1 MRIAVL
7 GATGSI
13 GGAILAEAVDR
24 GHEVIAAVRDPS
36 RAQELGAAEV
46 VQVDARDEQAIAA
59 LAERVDVL
67 VSALGG
73 GASGEPGLVANVAP
87 ALVRAVGPN
96 ARLFVVGGAGSL
108 GHPDGGRVVDHP
120 GFPAAWRA
128 GSLAQAE
135 ALEILRAS
143 GDAADWTYLSPAD
156 VIEPGE
162 RSGRYRTGE
171 DDLVVDG
178 DGVSRISIADYAVA
192 VVDELETPRF
202 RGRRFTIAY

>member
-1 MRIAVL
+1 VRIAVL

-13 GGAILAEAVDR
+13 GGAIVAEAIGR
-24 GHEVIAAVRDPS
+24 GHDVVAAVRDPS
-36 RAQELGAAEV
+36 RAQELGAGEI
-46 VQVDARDEQAIAA
+46 VQVDAHDEQALAG

-73 GASGEPGLVANVAP
+73 GASGEPGLVAEIAP
-87 ALVRAVGPN
+87 ALIRAVGPH

-108 GHPDGGRVVDHP
+108 RHPDGGRVVDHP
-120 GFPAAWRA
+120 DFPEAWRA
-128 GSLAQAE
+128 GSLAQTE
-135 ALEILRAS
+135 ALETLRAS

-162 RSGRYRTGE
+162 RTGGYRTGE
-171 DDLVVDG
+171 DDLVVDEA
-178 DGVSRISIADYAVA
+178 GVSRISIADYAVA
-192 VVDELETPRF
+192 VLDELETPRF